1 MCLKRLLIALLLFSF
16 CVCSFTAQSAQEN
29 LTKLEDYIIN
39 ISNDTLKQNEY
50 VIELERLVKK
60 SEQQQKEQLKMQ
72 EMLQKQLNYYE
83 SKCRNWKTF
92 AMVAIPLTAITAT
105 GITYMVLNNK

>member
-1 MCLKRLLIALLLFSF
+1 MWQKRLLILLVLFSF

-39 ISNDTLKQNEY
+39 ISNDALKQNEY
-50 VIELERLVKK
+50 VIELERLVEK

-72 EMLQKQLNYYE
+72 EMLQKQLSYYE
-83 SKCRNWKTF
+83 RKSRNWRTF
-92 AMVAIPLTAITAT
+92 AMVTIPLTAITT
-105 GITYMVLNNK
+105 GLIVSWACNK

>member
-83 SKCRNWKTF
+83 SKCRNWRI
-92 AMVAIPLTAITAT
+92 VAGVSVSVSIISIGTLI
-105 GITYMVLNNK
+105 IMMNN

>member
-1 MCLKRLLIALLLFSF
+1 MWQKRLLILLVLFSF

-39 ISNDTLKQNEY
+39 ISNDALKQNEY
-50 VIELERLVKK
+50 VIELERLVEK

-72 EMLQKQLNYYE
+72 EMLQKQLSYYE
-83 SKCRNWKTF
+83 RKSRNWRTF
-92 AMVAIPLTAITAT
+92 AMVTIPLTAITAT
-105 GITYMVLNNK
+105 GITYMVLSSK

>member
-1 MCLKRLLIALLLFSF
+1 MAVLLFSF
-16 CVCSFTAQSAQEN
+16 CGCSFKAQSAQEN

-50 VIELERLVKK
+50 VIELERLVEK

-72 EMLQKQLNYYE
+72 ETLQKQLKSYE
-83 SKCRNWKTF
+83 RKYKNWKTF
-92 AMVAIPLTAITAT
+92 AMVTIPLTAITT
-105 GITYMVLNNK
+105 GLIVSWVCNK

>member
-1 MCLKRLLIALLLFSF
+1 MWQKRFFITFLLFSF

-39 ISNDTLKQNEY
+39 ISNDALKQNEY
-50 VIELERLVKK
+50 VIELERLVEK
-60 SEQQQKEQLKMQ
+60 SEKQQKEQLKMQ
-72 EMLQKQLNYYE
+72 EMLQKQLSYYE
-83 SKCRNWKTF
+83 SKYKSWKAF

-105 GITYMVLNNK
+105 GITYMVLNK

>member
-1 MCLKRLLIALLLFSF
+1 MALLLFSF

-92 AMVAIPLTAITAT
+92 AMVAIPLTAITVT
-105 GITYMVLNNK
+105 GITYMVCNK

>member
-1 MCLKRLLIALLLFSF
+1 MCIKRFLIALLLFSF
-16 CVCSFTAQSAQEN
+16 CVYSFTAQSAQEN

>member
-1 MCLKRLLIALLLFSF
+1 MWQKRFLILLVLFSF

-39 ISNDTLKQNEY
+39 ISNDALKQNEY
-50 VIELERLVKK
+50 VIELERLVEK

-72 EMLQKQLNYYE
+72 EMLQKQLKSYE
-83 SKCRNWKTF
+83 RKYKSWRTF
-92 AMVAIPLTAITAT
+92 ATVAIPLTAITAT
-105 GITYMVLNNK
+105 GIAYLVLSNK

>member
-1 MCLKRLLIALLLFSF
+1 MALLLFSF

-39 ISNDTLKQNEY
+39 INNDALKQNEY
-50 VIELERLVKK
+50 VIELERLVEK

-72 EMLQKQLNYYE
+72 EMLQKQLKSYE
-83 SKCRNWKTF
+83 RKYKNWKTF
-92 AMVAIPLTAITAT
+92 ATVAIPLTAIMT
-105 GITYMVLNNK
+105 GLIVSWACNK

>member
-1 MCLKRLLIALLLFSF
+1 MWKKRFLTLLVLFSF

-39 ISNDTLKQNEY
+39 ISNDALKQNEY
-50 VIELERLVKK
+50 VIELERLVEK
-60 SEQQQKEQLKMQ
+60 SEKQQKEQLKIQ
-72 EMLQKQLNYYE
+72 EMLLKQRNYYE
-83 SKCRNWKTF
+83 RRYKSWKTV

-105 GITYMVLNNK
+105 GITYMVCNK